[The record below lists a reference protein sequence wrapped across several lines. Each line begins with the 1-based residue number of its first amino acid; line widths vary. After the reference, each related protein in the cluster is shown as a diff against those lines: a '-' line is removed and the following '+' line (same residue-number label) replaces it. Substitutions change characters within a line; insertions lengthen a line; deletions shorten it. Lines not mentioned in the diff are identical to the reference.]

1 MKKKSI
7 LLIVVA
13 IVFIAAIAYVWMRF
27 NNRWTDINGFTTVYG
42 RNTVYMNLKPG
53 TNFYLGSGQLTIN
66 EGKHIYVEYAL
77 DSGTFDLAFRV
88 YVKGSD
94 GLAMK
99 NPVFDNLPDSGEIF
113 GKSGVSGKGT
123 LDFDV
128 APGTYEVYFKTHSVI
143 GSATVTA
150 KN

>member
-7 LLIVVA
+7 VLFVVA
-13 IVFIAAIAYVWMRF
+13 IVFIAAAAYVWVRY
-27 NNRWTDINGFTTVYG
+27 NNRWTDINGVTTVAE

-53 TNFYLGSGQLTIN
+53 TNFYAGSGQLTVA
-66 EGKHIYVEYAL
+66 EGKHIHVEYAL
-77 DSGTFDLAFRV
+77 DSGTFDLAFRI

-94 GLAMK
+94 ALAVQS
-99 NPVFDNLPDSGEIF
+99 PVFDDLPASGEVF

-128 APGTYEVYFKTHSVI
+128 APGTYKVYFKNHSVV

-150 KN
+150 M